1 MEPFLPLSSLIPT
14 LYVDPIS
21 CHIASQGLPA
31 KEISNSKINVI
42 LPRKSSLS
50 SPLNYSGPP
59 HILSNISLYFF
70 CMICLTIEFKYS
82 IMESVI

>member
-1 MEPFLPLSSLIPT
+1 MMEPFLPLSSLIPT

-50 SPLNYSGPP
+50 SPALNYRGPP
-59 HILSNISLYFF
+59 IF
-70 CMICLTIEFKYS
+70 CLTSPYTSF
-82 IMESVI
+82 V